1 MASEIR
7 VNQIQNR
14 SGLGTVTFT
23 DTGAVLSGIVTVAG
37 NLKGPSE
44 VDATTV
50 SATTIT
56 GTTVNAT
63 TVKVG
68 TAVTISAGVVT
79 ATSFSG
85 DGSGLS
91 GIDASSLKSG
101 GVVKVQANSSGAV
114 VTGVATATDKITVG
128 DSFVQNGAVGLG
140 TTTQSDVLS
149 GVGTAVGQIHFI
161 PEIGLQIYTGT
172 QFGWRTIANTIGQEG
187 IASGG
192 FIDGAPGG
200 DGKKYHVFTS
210 TSTLNVVGGVIP
222 GASIFVVAGGGSGG
236 VSVNG
241 NGGGGGGAGGIAYY
255 PSVDIP
261 SGSHTV
267 TVGGGGNGVGSATQG
282 NRGNDSSFSSSPNPF
297 YVLAKGGG
305 GGTSGPSNP
314 AAPGGSGG
322 GGGIT
327 WPNGTGTQPAQNAHN
342 PSILNY
348 GNDGGQGNAGP
359 GSIGGGGGA
368 GAAGGGGTGSGS
380 GYGGG
385 AGQGFAFLPGTLP
398 ALAPMPSAYK
408 TATGPTGVHGGG
420 GGAGA
425 YNGSPGPGGAGGGG
439 AGGGGSSQGGAAGVQ
454 YTGGGAGGGQGAQSG
469 NGGDGLV
476 VIFYPE

>member
-1 MASEIR
+1 MGI
-7 VNQIQNR
+7 QINGQN
-14 SGLGTVTFT
+14 
-23 DTGAVLSGIVTVAG
+23 D
-37 NLKGPSE
+37 
-44 VDATTV
+44 TV
-50 SATTIT
+50 SASDGSINISGEISATVLNQTVTGVTTFSDATFTNGFNVT
-56 GTTVNAT
+56 GVVTATQVN
-63 TVKVG
+63 VG
-68 TAVTISAGVVT
+68 TAITISAGVIT

-101 GVVKVQANSSGAV
+101 GVVKVQANSSGSV
-114 VTGVATATDKITVG
+114 TTGVATATDKISVG
-128 DSFVQNGAVGLG
+128 DSFIQNGAVGLG

-149 GVGTAVGQIHFI
+149 GVGTAVGLIHFI
-161 PEIGLQIYTGT
+161 PAVGLQIYTGS
-172 QFGWRTIANTIGQEG
+172 QFGWRTIANTVGQEG
-187 IASGG
+187 VASGG

-200 DGKKYHVFTS
+200 DGKLYHVFTS
-210 TSTLNVVGGVIP
+210 TSTLNVVGGVLP
-222 GASIFVVAGGGSGG
+222 GANIFVVAGGGSGG
-236 VSVNG
+236 VSING

-255 PSVDIP
+255 PNVDIP

-267 TVGGGGNGVGSATQG
+267 TVGGGGAGKNSPFPSQG

-297 YVLAKGGG
+297 YVLSKGGG
-305 GGTSGPSNP
+305 GGTSSPSNP
-314 AAPGGSGG
+314 DAPGGSGG

-385 AGQGFAFLPGTLP
+385 VGQGFAFLPGTLP
-398 ALAPMPSAYK
+398 ALAPMPSAYR
-408 TATGPTGVHGGG
+408 TATGPTGLHGGG

-425 YNGSPGPGGAGGGG
+425 YSGSPGPGGPGGGG
-439 AGGGGSSQGGAAGVQ
+439 AGGGGSSQGGAAGIQ
-454 YTGGGAGGGQGAQSG
+454 YTGGGAGGGQGALSG

-476 VIFYPE
+476 VIYYPE